1 RRLPQPRRPRATR
14 PRSRKERKNSMEA
27 IARQR
32 FVRVAP
38 RKMRIVADLV
48 RGKNCNQAIAILKF
62 TPKAASPYLIK
73 AVKAAVAS
81 AVEKAG
87 KAARL
92 DPDVLRIAELRVDE
106 GVIMKRMMPR
116 SRGRADR
123 RLHRTSH
130 LLVKVSDQK

>member
-1 RRLPQPRRPRATR
+1 
-14 PRSRKERKNSMEA
+14 MEA

-32 FVRVAP
+32 FIRVTP

-48 RGKNCNQAIAILKF
+48 RGKNCSQAIAVLTF

-87 KAARL
+87 KAKL
-92 DPDVLRIAELRVDE
+92 DPDTLRVSEIRVDD

-116 SRGRADR
+116 GRGRADR
-123 RLHRTSH
+123 RLRRTSH